1 MLIFSSNKGNV
12 DELNSEMPFF
22 LVKLTKIYFLNC
34 LQGCGKK
41 KGIRQTLLVK
51 VNYSSFL
58 L

>member
-1 MLIFSSNKGNV
+1 MLIFNSNKGNV

-41 KGIRQTLLVK
+41 KG
-51 VNYSSFL
+51 YSSDIVGKSEL
-58 L
+58 